1 MPVPMSMAIWRS
13 CTWPSAVN
21 SRLAMGASEPVPKSF
36 WQMAKPTP
44 YQLSGSLASS
54 SRLRAS
60 RFFHSSCWAAL
71 SRISSR
77 RRAPAGMAPW
87 VFFMPDLKTFFLR
100 SSMGST
106 PRRWATS
113 STIISVA
120 AMVCRVP

>member
-1 MPVPMSMAIWRS
+1 MPSSIPMWRS
-13 CTWPSAVN
+13 EMWPSAVN
-21 SRLAMGASEPVPKSF
+21 STLAIGASEPVPKSF

-54 SRLRAS
+54 ARLRAS
-60 RFFHSSCWAAL
+60 RFFQISCRDAL

-77 RRAPAGMAPW
+77 RSAPAGMAPW

-100 SSMGST
+100 SSMAST
-106 PRRWATS
+106 SRRWATS